1 MAKATDAD
9 KLAEEIVAMMPPS
22 NRSRPWWEK
31 VDPKHA
37 ATLDLIFTGWL
48 DGRYG
53 PSKSRAAKGI
63 SAFLHS
69 KGIATVGQ
77 QGVSAWLNA
86 RTS

>member
-1 MAKATDAD
+1 MPKPDSESVF
-9 KLAEEIVAMMPPS
+9 AEIAALMPPS
-22 NRSRPWWEK
+22 NRSRPWWERI
-31 VDPKHA
+31 DQKHA

-63 SAFLHS
+63 SAFLHA

-77 QGVSAWLNA
+77 QGVTAWLNA